1 MTTCRGAFFAG
12 PERLELREFEL
23 RPMGSGDVLLRV
35 AACGVCGSDL
45 HQFHGRWPRPEV
57 VIGHE
62 VGAVVEDVGAEVT
75 RVRPGDQVAVEPI
88 LRCGECRYCLT
99 GRYLLCSSG
108 QFLSVGVHGGFAEQM
123 VVPAY
128 CCHRLSEGT
137 DPALG
142 AFGEPLS
149 VGLHAVRIAEVNGD
163 DTVLVLG
170 AGTIGL
176 LTVAAAR
183 AMGAGRIIV
192 TAKHPHQQQA
202 AKRLGADT
210 VLQPGEGIVEEVRAL
225 CPEGPDIV
233 VETVG
238 TVGGVIQQALQVV
251 RKLGTVV
258 LVGGITEPGELD
270 LQPIIFHELR
280 VLGSPCY
287 GQVGTKQDFEIAAQ
301 LISEG
306 TVDVAPLVSARYPL
320 DEVQQAFLAA
330 DDKRQGA
337 VKVLVEGWG
346 GTVSRRASSSRGPSD
361 DGERV

>member
-1 MTTCRGAFFAG
+1 MATSRGAFFAG
-12 PERLELREFEL
+12 RERLELREFEL
-23 RPMGSGDVLLRV
+23 PPMGSGDVLLRV

-62 VGAVVEDVGAEVT
+62 VGAVVEQVGSEVA
-75 RVRPGDQVAVEPI
+75 RVQPGDKVAVEPI
-88 LRCGECRYCLT
+88 LRCGECRYCRT

-108 QFLSVGVHGGFAEQM
+108 QFLSVGVHGGFAEHM
-123 VVPAY
+123 VAPAY
-128 CCHRLSEGT
+128 CCHKLGDGT
-137 DPALG
+137 DPTLG

-149 VGLHAVRIAEVNGD
+149 VGLHAVRIAEANGD
-163 DTVLVLG
+163 DAVLVLG

-176 LTVAAAR
+176 MSVAAAR

-192 TAKHPHQQQA
+192 TAKYPHQQQA
-202 AKRLGADT
+202 ARRLGADI
-210 VLQPGEGIVEEVRAL
+210 VLEPGEGLVEKVRAV

-233 VETVG
+233 IETVG
-238 TVGGVIQQALQVV
+238 TVGGVTQQALQVV

-258 LVGGITEPGELD
+258 LVGGITDPSELN
-270 LQPIIFHELR
+270 LQPIIFNELR

-301 LISEG
+301 LISDG
-306 TVDVAPLVSARYPL
+306 TVDVASLVSARYPL
-320 DEVQQAFLAA
+320 DGIQQAFLAA

-337 VKVLVEGWG
+337 IKVLVEG
-346 GTVSRRASSSRGPSD
+346 
-361 DGERV
+361 